1 MAEKIMT
8 EYRIT
13 EFCGEGEKVF
23 GISGKNIL
31 TGETFEIK
39 RVSSDRNTVE
49 ELAEKLNKS
58 EVSLSHCYDVVRD
71 AVYEASVLAIR

>member
-13 EFCGEGEKVF
+13 EICDGGEKAF
-23 GISGKNIL
+23 GISGKNTL
-31 TGETFEIK
+31 TEETFEIK
-39 RVSSDRNTVE
+39 RVSSDRNTVK
-49 ELAEKLNKS
+49 ELADKLNKS

-71 AVYEASVLAIR
+71 AVYEASVLAIK

>member
-1 MAEKIMT
+1 MAKKIMT

-13 EFCGEGEKVF
+13 EFCGGGEKVF
-23 GISGKNIL
+23 GIGGKNIL

-49 ELAEKLNKS
+49 ELAEKLNKN

-71 AVYEASVLAIR
+71 TVYEASVLAIR